1 MKRPETYRFC
11 FRRTQAERISERA
24 TVKLWDAA
32 ITKKTQ
38 ERYYI
43 GLSKLLPLLINVRS
57 ALHMDEIVSE
67 WVQECWETGES
78 LHIVNDGLCGLHHYQ
93 PWSKSMIPTA
103 WRLFRVWRKV
113 EAPNRAPPLTAE
125 IVHAMAL
132 YALAHNNLIFG
143 SVLLLG
149 FFALLRTGEFL
160 DVTAEDLLIGKDA
173 GIVSLKRTKSG
184 LRNAA
189 HETVSFEDPITL
201 EFLRTLKENKVS
213 QNMHKVPL
221 WTKSAQAFRN
231 EFAHHCHRFHI
242 QDLGFRPYSLRR
254 GGATHLFQVTG
265 SMEVALLKGRWSS
278 TKVAKIYLSD
288 GLSYLPGLTFKDET
302 RKLLKEYSPFN
313 QL

>member
-1 MKRPETYRFC
+1 MRRPGGYKFCYR
-11 FRRTQAERISERA
+11 RSQAERVSERS

-43 GLSKLLPLLINVRS
+43 GLSRLLPLLLGVET
-57 ALHMDEIVSE
+57 ALQMDEITAD
-67 WVQECWETGES
+67 WVQDCWQQGES

-93 PWSKSMIPTA
+93 PWTKTMVPTA

-125 IVHAMAL
+125 IVHALSL
-132 YALAHNNLIFG
+132 YALAHDNLVFAG
-143 SVLLLG
+143 VLLLG

-160 DVTAEDLLIGKDA
+160 QVTADDLLIGKEA
-173 GIVSLKRTKSG
+173 GIVSLKQTKSG
-184 LRNAA
+184 LRNSA

-201 EFLRTLKENKVS
+201 EILRALKEQKTAAYL
-213 QNMHKVPL
+213 HKVPL

-231 EFAHHCHRFHI
+231 EFAHHCKRFHL
-242 QDLGFRPYSLRR
+242 QDLQFRPYSLRR
-254 GGATHLFQVTG
+254 GGATHLFQQTG

-288 GLSYLPGLTFKDET
+288 GLSYLPGLTFSRET
-302 RKLLKEYSPFN
+302 KKLLSEYSPIN

>member
-1 MKRPETYRFC
+1 MKRPGYKFC
-11 FRRTQAERISERA
+11 YRRTQAERISERS
-24 TVKLWDAA
+24 TVRLWDAA

-43 GLSKLLPLLINVRS
+43 GLSKVLPLLLNVSS
-57 ALHMDEIVSE
+57 ALQMDEIVSD
-67 WVQECWETGES
+67 WVQHCWEAGES

-93 PWSKSMIPTA
+93 PWTKTMIPTA

-125 IVHAMAL
+125 IVHALSL
-132 YALAHNNLIFG
+132 YALAHNNIIFAG
-143 SVLLLG
+143 VLLLG

-160 DVTAEDLLIGKDA
+160 DVTADDLLIGEDA

-189 HETVSFEDPITL
+189 HETVSFDDPITL
-201 EFLRTLKENKVS
+201 EILRVVKQAKRAS
-213 QNMHKVPL
+213 NMHKVPI

-231 EFAHHCHRFHI
+231 EFAHHCKRFHL
-242 QDLGFRPYSLRR
+242 QDHGFRPYSFRR
-254 GGATHLFQVTG
+254 GGATHLFQETG
-265 SMEVALLKGRWSS
+265 SMEVALLKGRWNS

-288 GLSYLPGLTFKDET
+288 GLSYLPGLTFGKET
-302 RKLLKEYSPFN
+302 RELLREYSPIN